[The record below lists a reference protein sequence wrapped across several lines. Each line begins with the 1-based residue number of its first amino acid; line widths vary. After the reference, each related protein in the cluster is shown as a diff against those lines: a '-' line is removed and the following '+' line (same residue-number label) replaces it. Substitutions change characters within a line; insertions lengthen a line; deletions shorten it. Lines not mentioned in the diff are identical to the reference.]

1 MWLKEL
7 FRRGQDRNQLWMG
20 HDSITKAAF
29 IMTKAQLY
37 VPSGSRHLDIACG
50 SGQILSAFNKICSK
64 SIGVDLSEH
73 CSAICRQQ
81 ALSVIRANI
90 NENLPFK
97 NETFDLVTLISTIE
111 HVSYPNELL
120 KEVNRI
126 LSPNGLIVIQIP
138 NPYFPIDLHYFLPL
152 YGYLPL
158 FIQKIYRRLLAGG
171 GYSIN
176 YNTIQISKGDVE
188 KIFAD
193 YDQVYAQD
201 IVYPVEVA
209 PNWLRPFYSFYK
221 TSLGR
226 LFPTGHLFIYRKSNN

>member
-7 FRRGQDRNQLWMG
+7 FQRGKDRNRLRLG
-20 HDSITKAAF
+20 HDLTTKAKFIITKV
-29 IMTKAQLY
+29 QSY
-37 VPSGSRHLDIACG
+37 VPSGLRHLDIACG
-50 SGQILSAFNKICSK
+50 SGQILSAFNRICSK

-73 CSAICRQQ
+73 CLAICRQQ
-81 ALSVIRANI
+81 DLSVIRANI
-90 NENLPFK
+90 TENLPFK

-111 HVSYPNELL
+111 HVPYPNELL

-126 LSPNGLIVIQIP
+126 LSPNGLIIIQIP

-158 FIQKIYRRLLAGG
+158 FIQKIYRRLLAGK
-171 GYSIN
+171 GYLIN

-193 YDQVYAQD
+193 YAQVYVQD

-226 LFPTGHLFIYRKSNN
+226 LFPTGHLFIYRK

>member
-7 FRRGQDRNQLWMG
+7 FQRGKDRNRLRLG
-20 HDSITKAAF
+20 HDLTTKAKFIITKV
-29 IMTKAQLY
+29 QSY
-37 VPSGSRHLDIACG
+37 VPSGLRHLDIACG
-50 SGQILSAFNKICSK
+50 SGQILSAFNRICSK

-73 CSAICRQQ
+73 CLAICRQQ
-81 ALSVIRANI
+81 DLSVIRANI
-90 NENLPFK
+90 TENLPFK
-97 NETFDLVTLISTIE
+97 NETFYLVTLISTIE
-111 HVSYPNELL
+111 HVPYPNELL

-126 LSPNGLIVIQIP
+126 LSPNGLIIIQVP

-158 FIQKIYRRLLAGG
+158 FIQKIYRRLLAGK
-171 GYSIN
+171 GYLIN

-193 YDQVYAQD
+193 YAQVYVQD

-226 LFPTGHLFIYRKSNN
+226 LFPTGHLFIYRK

>member
-7 FRRGQDRNQLWMG
+7 FQRGKDRNRLRLG
-20 HDSITKAAF
+20 HDLTTKAKFIITKV
-29 IMTKAQLY
+29 QSY
-37 VPSGSRHLDIACG
+37 VPSGLRHLDIACG
-50 SGQILSAFNKICSK
+50 SGQILSAFNRICSK

-73 CSAICRQQ
+73 CLAICRQQ
-81 ALSVIRANI
+81 DLSVIRANI
-90 NENLPFK
+90 TENLPFK

-111 HVSYPNELL
+111 HVPYPNELL

-126 LSPNGLIVIQIP
+126 LSPNGLIIIQIP

-158 FIQKIYRRLLAGG
+158 FLQKIYRRLLAGK
-171 GYSIN
+171 GYLIN

-193 YDQVYAQD
+193 YAQVYVQD

-221 TSLGR
+221 ASLGR
-226 LFPTGHLFIYRKSNN
+226 LFPTGHLFIYRK

>member
-1 MWLKEL
+1 MWLTEL
-7 FRRGQDRNQLWMG
+7 FQRGKDRNRLWLG
-20 HDSITKAAF
+20 HDLTTKAKFIITKV
-29 IMTKAQLY
+29 QSY
-37 VPSGSRHLDIACG
+37 VPSGLRHLDIACG
-50 SGQILSAFNKICSK
+50 SGQILSAFNRICSK

-73 CSAICRQQ
+73 CLAICRQQ
-81 ALSVIRANI
+81 DLSVIRANI
-90 NENLPFK
+90 TENLPFK

-111 HVSYPNELL
+111 HVPYPNELL

-126 LSPNGLIVIQIP
+126 LSPNGLIIIQIP

-158 FIQKIYRRLLAGG
+158 FIQKIYRRLLAGK
-171 GYSIN
+171 GYLIN

-193 YDQVYAQD
+193 YAQVYVQD
-201 IVYPVEVA
+201 IVYPVGVA

-221 TSLGR
+221 ASLGR
-226 LFPTGHLFIYRKSNN
+226 LFPTGHLFIYRK

>member
-7 FRRGQDRNQLWMG
+7 FQRGKDRNRLRLG
-20 HDSITKAAF
+20 HDLTTKAKFIITKV
-29 IMTKAQLY
+29 QSY
-37 VPSGSRHLDIACG
+37 VPSGLRHLDIACG
-50 SGQILSAFNKICSK
+50 SGQILSAFNRICSK

-73 CSAICRQQ
+73 CLAICRQQ
-81 ALSVIRANI
+81 DLSVIRANI
-90 NENLPFK
+90 TENLPFK

-111 HVSYPNELL
+111 HVPYPNELL

-126 LSPNGLIVIQIP
+126 LSPNGLIIIQVP

-158 FIQKIYRRLLAGG
+158 FIQKIYRRLLAGK
-171 GYSIN
+171 GYLIN

-193 YDQVYAQD
+193 YAQVYVQD

-226 LFPTGHLFIYRKSNN
+226 LFPTGHLFIYRK